1 MEVSM
6 IRERRSRRLRQY
18 LSNGNCERERKFS
31 NRALQVYGYY
41 LFHIF
46 DYFKKDLR
54 YDVDEHLYLNFIRT
68 IVNLINRSEK
78 KENALNFLNQL
89 ILSAEESKKLTPKD
103 TAEKVTKFYGNR
115 IERKYNEDDDIN
127 DIIYG
132 ESNVD
137 KLFIDLNRC
146 AFCFPEDFFPKLLF
160 EVFISPKENI
170 DYTQELPV
178 KVKRISKDT
187 SLVKLLRES
196 INLNCVEA
204 QILTFLYNIKCFC
217 RLFNLLDEFTPLT
230 VEKIT
235 LNILDIPRT
244 EYNKAIRDGNKLC
257 SMGFV
262 EKRRE
267 KKKEEKMGKDEKVL
281 LEVNIGEL
289 RQYRAFS
296 EYIFGRAKY
305 QVNT

>member
-1 MEVSM
+1 M

-146 AFCFPEDFFPKLLF
+146 AFCFPEDFFPKLLY
-160 EVFISPKENI
+160 FIF
-170 DYTQELPV
+170 
-178 KVKRISKDT
+178 
-187 SLVKLLRES
+187 LL
-196 INLNCVEA
+196 
-204 QILTFLYNIKCFC
+204 
-217 RLFNLLDEFTPLT
+217 
-230 VEKIT
+230 
-235 LNILDIPRT
+235 
-244 EYNKAIRDGNKLC
+244 
-257 SMGFV
+257 
-262 EKRRE
+262 
-267 KKKEEKMGKDEKVL
+267 
-281 LEVNIGEL
+281 
-289 RQYRAFS
+289 
-296 EYIFGRAKY
+296 
-305 QVNT
+305 